1 MNKADIVSH
10 CCDHVVEGVLLHLD
24 RGVGDEDQRV
34 ERGPIRRQH
43 VVDLRVHTLTALNR
57 QHLINISKIDV
68 HTHRRQHPPGILLIQ
83 LLDISP
89 PDSVKQDLC
98 FGPLRNSLF
107 YIESFFYISL
117 LNSAK
122 GNIIFL
128 SFFSRVFLALIQ
140 ILNISSPDSAKE
152 NFNLHLFCGFISDS
166 NIFIFLE

>member
-10 CCDHVVEGVLLHLD
+10 CSDHVVEGVLLHLD

-57 QHLINISKIDV
+57 QHHINISKIDV

-98 FGPLRNSLF
+98 FGPLR
-107 YIESFFYISL
+107 IFFILEVFLYF
-117 LNSAK
+117 SAK
-122 GNIIFL
+122 LCKRKYNFFL

-152 NFNLHLFCGFISDS
+152 NFNLHLFCGFTSDS
-166 NIFIFLE
+166 NIFISLE